1 MSSCNNLLEQLI
13 HAREQH
19 RWNCEAEHPRSFEI
33 DEKLELGRLF
43 DRNVGGFGAF
53 QDLCQRSRRLGGTPP
68 TRTGGVRKTKATAA
82 VTEVP
87 AVIRQVKSMVGNQS
101 QRQCWNA
108 GPLG

>member
-1 MSSCNNLLEQLI
+1 M
-13 HAREQH
+13 AR
-19 RWNCEAEHPRSFEI
+19 RLGIRVA
-33 DEKLELGRLF
+33 LELGRLF
-43 DRNVGGFGAF
+43 DRNLGGAGNF
-53 QDLCQRSRRLGGTPP
+53 QDLVSDLRGGTPP
-68 TRTGGVRKTKATAA
+68 TRSGGVRKTKATAA